1 MVERSETYFFNLSA
15 PAHKRTFCDFIRY
28 SKNKTKKKTGSG
40 QESNLQSIFAGQGPT
55 MFLHSGLETKICVPM
70 IKILDRYKI

>member
-28 SKNKTKKKTGSG
+28 SKNKTKKKNREWPGI
-40 QESNLQSIFAGQGPT
+40 ESSKHLCWARSHNVFTFRLRDKDLCSYDKNT
-55 MFLHSGLETKICVPM
+55 
-70 IKILDRYKI
+70 